1 MKTVLLAAALWT
13 LVAFLLATFAAWF
26 IRAFR
31 RRRQRPGKPFSASTG
46 TYGGFGMDERANLD
60 SPREI
65 TVLSFTRKEVR
76 TMSGLQL
83 LIERYVRQIK
93 ELETRMADAKHKLEI
108 VMEASRLLA
117 EEGLSDD

>member
-1 MKTVLLAAALWT
+1 
-13 LVAFLLATFAAWF
+13 
-26 IRAFR
+26 
-31 RRRQRPGKPFSASTG
+31 
-46 TYGGFGMDERANLD
+46 
-60 SPREI
+60 
-65 TVLSFTRKEVR
+65 
-76 TMSGLQL
+76 MSGLQL